1 MSTYDEWLLVDGE
14 LLVAYQR
21 RFGNNVCTF
30 TLPDLIAEEFNTLFR
45 TALETG
51 VEIDYEAAGW
61 DPQPPPDV
69 LI

>member
-1 MSTYDEWLLVDGE
+1 MNPEDEWLKVDRDLFE
-14 LLVAYQR
+14 TYVQ
-21 RFGNNVCTF
+21 RFGMVCTF
-30 TLPDLIAEEFNTLFR
+30 TRPHLTADEFNQLFR

>member
-1 MSTYDEWLLVDGE
+1 MNPEEEWLRVDRNLFE
-14 LLVAYQR
+14 TYVQ
-21 RFGNNVCTF
+21 RFGMVCSF
-30 TLPDLIAEEFNTLFR
+30 TRPHLTADEFNQLFR

>member
-1 MSTYDEWLLVDGE
+1 MNPDDEWTKVDPFLFE
-14 LLVAYQR
+14 AYVQ
-21 RFGNNVCTF
+21 RFGMVCSF
-30 TLPDLIAEEFNTLFR
+30 TRPHLRAEQFDELFR

>member
-1 MSTYDEWLLVDGE
+1 MYTDDEWLKVDGT
-14 LLVAYQR
+14 LLVAYLQ
-21 RFGNNVCTF
+21 RFGENVCVF
-30 TLPDLIAEEFNTLFR
+30 TRPDLSAEEFNTLFR